1 MMQAI
6 CNFIAEATDTPQ
18 EFLEESHLGGGCI
31 NEAKKLVTTA
41 GNWFV
46 KLNTSDFADIFS
58 VEADALKEL
67 RQTQT
72 IRVPKPI
79 VHGISNGK
87 AFLVLEYIQLVSAKP
102 GSQAKAG
109 EQLAL
114 LHQNTTAEFGWKQ
127 DNVIGATLQ
136 VNKWNDCWIDF
147 YREHRLQYQFDL
159 AKRNGKNFAGT
170 DVLLDGLDSFFVDYE
185 PEPSLLHGDLWG
197 GNMSFDVQ
205 GNPVIYDPATYYGDR
220 ETDIAFT
227 EMFGGFSPEFY
238 EAYDQAWPLDSGFS
252 IRKELYNLYHYL
264 NHYNL
269 FGGGYANTAQSII
282 TRLIAHL

>member
-1 MMQAI
+1 MQAI
-6 CNFIAEATDTPQ
+6 CNFIAEATETPQ
-18 EFLEESHLGGGCI
+18 EFVEESHLGGGCI

-58 VEADALKEL
+58 IESDALEEL
-67 RQTQT
+67 SQTQT

-79 VHGISNGK
+79 VHGISKGK
-87 AFLVLEYIQLVSAKP
+87 AFLVLEYIQLESAQP

-109 EQLAL
+109 EQLAK
-114 LHQNTTAEFGWKQ
+114 LHQNTASQFGWKQ

-136 VNKWNDCWIDF
+136 INKWNDSWIDF

-159 AKRNGKNFAGT
+159 AKRNGKTFAGA

-197 GNMSFDVQ
+197 GNMSFDVY

-227 EMFGGFSPEFY
+227 EMFGGFSPGFY
-238 EAYDQAWPLDSGFS
+238 QAYDQAWPLDSGFS
-252 IRKELYNLYHYL
+252 TRKELYNLYHYL
-264 NHYNL
+264 NHHNL

>member
-1 MMQAI
+1 MMQDI

-46 KLNTSDFADIFS
+46 KLNTSDFADIFL
-58 VEADALKEL
+58 VEADALEEL
-67 RQTQT
+67 IQTQT

-79 VHGISNGK
+79 VHGISKGK
-87 AFLVLEYIQLVSAKP
+87 AFLVLEYILLESAKP
-102 GSQAKAG
+102 DSQAKAG
-109 EQLAL
+109 EQLAR
-114 LHQNTTAEFGWKQ
+114 LHQHTASQFGWKQ

-136 VNKWNDCWIDF
+136 VNRWNDSWIDF

-159 AKRNGKNFAGT
+159 AKRNGRTFAGA

-238 EAYDQAWPLDSGFS
+238 QAYDQAWPLDSGFS